1 MAGDWIKME
10 TELHEKPEVIE
21 MSGILGLDRFS
32 VVGRLH
38 RVWSWFNKHTESGHA
53 RSVTFVTVDEF
64 TSCDGFSEAM
74 EKVGWAQLE
83 NGEFLIPKFE
93 RHNGNPAK
101 SRALAAERKKKSRS
115 KRDACHGRS
124 VTETG
129 QERDQRREEKRREES
144 SSLTT
149 TSPNG
154 SIATESEKEERKDY
168 RDSIGWNSSDGFT
181 GISEHVLT
189 RWSEAYPACDLK
201 SQIARASEWLMANP
215 AKRKRNPG
223 RFLVNWLSKA
233 QEKGGDIPSNEKNR
247 ISSNTSSR
255 NRGTTNEGKE
265 SQYGAIG

>member
-10 TELHEKPEVIE
+10 TELHEKPEIIE
-21 MSGILGLDRFS
+21 MAGMLGIDRFS

-38 RVWSWFNKHTESGHA
+38 RIWSWFNKHTEFGHA
-53 RSVTFVTVDEF
+53 ASVTYVTVDEF
-64 TSCDGFSEAM
+64 ASCDGFSAAM
-74 EKVGWAQLE
+74 EKVGWAEIE
-83 NGEFLIPKFE
+83 NGEFSIPKFE

-101 SRALAAERKKKSRS
+101 SRALASERKKRSRS
-115 KRDACHGRS
+115 KRDNCHGQS

-129 QERDQRREEKRREES
+129 QQRDQRREEKRREES

-149 TSPNG
+149 TTPNG
-154 SIATESEKEERKDY
+154 SDATESEKEDRKDY
-168 RDSIGWNSSDGFT
+168 RDSIRWNSSDGFT
-181 GISEHVLT
+181 GISDQVLA
-189 RWSEAYPACDLK
+189 RWSQAYPACDLK

-233 QEKGGDIPSNEKNR
+233 QEKGGDIPSNGKNR
-247 ISSNTSSR
+247 NSSNTSSR
-255 NRGTTNEGKE
+255 NRGTANEGRE